1 MTGGLRAPICHSAFA
16 KLFAHP
22 LFHLV
27 SIRSLKTTES
37 CRQGVDE
44 ETETARG
51 PAEGPGT
58 SERREK
64 S

>member
-1 MTGGLRAPICHSAFA
+1 MTGGLHALICHSAFA

-22 LFHLV
+22 LFRLV
-27 SIRSLKTTES
+27 SIRSLKTAQS
-37 CRQGVDE
+37 CRQSADE

-51 PAEGPGT
+51 PAEGPVT